1 LGTTRRLVLPVGGQ
15 IPLNDSALESVSCY
29 DMTSVR
35 IEKED
40 AMAKGCFMVRADVPD
55 EKDRGPF
62 DHWYAITCL
71 GRSMFSARNAAGATA

>member
-1 LGTTRRLVLPVGGQ
+1 
-15 IPLNDSALESVSCY
+15 
-29 DMTSVR
+29 MTSVR